1 MEVADKSL
9 QPGEVVLTQPANLAA
24 GTIDLKDLFVWS
36 CRAIAGV
43 GGGFAFGWSVAGNL
57 GALIC
62 SALGLIAFALGE
74 KYHR

>member
-1 MEVADKSL
+1 MSVSGKSL
-9 QPGEVVLTQPANLAA
+9 QTGDMVVNQQATVAT
-24 GTIDLKDLFVWS
+24 GTNELKDAFVWS

-43 GGGFAFGWSVAGNL
+43 GGGFAFGWSVAGRF

-62 SALGLIAFALGE
+62 SALGLIAFAIGE